1 MIAILPLLLLGGVA
15 FVEQPIDD
23 LAVFDDEG
31 LDNKLARTW
40 RCADIDGDGA
50 KDILTPNGVAFQ
62 RDGQFPKTQQTPFPS
77 LGERS
82 RADVWG
88 NEIYV
93 LLQDRI
99 EVLRW
104 SQGDWQRTLS
114 QPITW
119 NNPPGTPEWHQ
130 RGLAGN
136 RPPNFTRFLYD
147 IDVDGKPEIVVA
159 SADGLRVY
167 AKGNLFYEE
176 KALWPVLPRLKPVFL
191 AQTVW
196 PATARGLEMPWL
208 ASSAWF
214 QLDKHAVTVYTRET
228 VGVMGRPFDRDL
240 RSDDKGHTSVNF
252 RGLEEEVVFKQS
264 RYKIEDDNSFALSE
278 QPESVNES
286 GPISNSWAKAR
297 LNDDAVMDFVRV
309 RYEGSTTSPYPVAIY
324 EVAASTDGGKTF
336 HTAQCTGAY
345 PRNVLADFNQDGRLD
360 LVTESKQLVEGG
372 LKETLVRGFT
382 RREVDLDVEVRLQDD
397 NGGFPAKP
405 SIRRRFTVTL
415 DKPPAKLS
423 EMFLRFLKGGFLQLG
438 GDVDGDGQ
446 CDAVIH
452 DRPDSLSVYRG
463 SSTAITNSHI
473 ASLSIAP
480 TGVFHVI
487 DIDEDGRADVL
498 IGRASGEHNESAS
511 ATVYLSRETA
521 R

>member
-1 MIAILPLLLLGGVA
+1 MITILPLLLLGGVA
-15 FVEQPIDD
+15 FIEQPIDG
-23 LAVFDDEG
+23 LAV
-31 LDNKLARTW
+31 LDSTSHDHIRARTW

-50 KDILTPNGVAFQ
+50 KDILTPNGLAFQ

-77 LGERS
+77 LGENP

-88 NEIYV
+88 SEIYV
-93 LLQDRI
+93 LLKDRI

-104 SQGDWQRTLS
+104 SQSDWQRTLS

-119 NNPPGTPEWHQ
+119 ANLPATSERHQKRQGGSQPPK
-130 RGLAGN
+130 
-136 RPPNFTRFLYD
+136 FTRFLND
-147 IDVDGKPEIVVA
+147 IDGDGKPEIVVF
-159 SADGLRVY
+159 SKDGLRVY

-176 KALWPVLPRLKPVFL
+176 VALWPVLPQVRPVFL
-191 AQTVW
+191 GQTIW
-196 PATARGLEMPWL
+196 PESERKLEMPWL
-208 ASSAWF
+208 ASGARY
-214 QLDKHAVTVYTRET
+214 LVDKGTLTVFTRET
-228 VGVMGRPFDRDL
+228 VGVIGRPFDRDL
-240 RSDDKGHTSVNF
+240 RSDG
-252 RGLEEEVVFKQS
+252 RGTVSASFGGSLDEEAMFKQE
-264 RYKIEDDNSFALSE
+264 RYKIGGDNRFALSA
-278 QPESVNES
+278 QPESVSEC
-286 GPISNSWAKAR
+286 GPMSTSWVKAT
-297 LNDDAVMDFVRV
+297 LNADDTMDFVRV
-309 RYEGSTTSPYPVAIY
+309 RYIGSTSSPYPVAVY
-324 EVAASTDGGKTF
+324 EVAASTDGGKTV

-397 NGGFPAKP
+397 AGGFPAKP

-423 EMFLRFLKGGFLQLG
+423 EMFLRFLEGGFLQLR

-452 DRPDSLSVYRG
+452 DHPDSLSVYRG
-463 SSTAITNSHI
+463 DRTAITNSHI
-473 ASLSIAP
+473 GSLPIAP

-487 DIDEDGRADVL
+487 DVDEDGRADVL
-498 IGRASGEHNESAS
+498 IGRGGAHDESAS
-511 ATVYLSRETA
+511 ATLYLSREPA